1 MVSESLFGET
11 ANGGKVHKIRITNSI
26 GAYIDL
32 LNYGGTITA
41 IQVPDR
47 NNQLTDVCLGY
58 DTLREYEQN
67 DGYLGA
73 AIGRVANRIKDG
85 RFVLNGS
92 EYSLAC
98 NDGSNHLH
106 GGNRGF
112 DKYVWDYEIINEN
125 SIVLSR
131 TSAHMEEGY
140 PGNLDVKITYTFDD
154 ENGLSI
160 AYKAISDRDTI
171 VNLTNHT
178 YFNMDGESSGSI
190 LDTELLINADY
201 LTEIGANLIPT
212 GKLIEVEGTSFDFR
226 KFKSIG
232 SDINSD
238 HPQMVAGKGY
248 DHNFALN
255 HRDINKLAAKLYS
268 KKTGICMSVYTD
280 MPGIQFYSGNMLTKR
295 KGKGT
300 SRYGLRGGLCLETQY
315 FPNAIG
321 CPSFDSPV
329 LRAGK
334 CFESTTRYV
343 FTNENGVKTNGIKL

>member
-1 MVSESLFGET
+1 MISQYLFGAK
-11 ANGGKVHKIRITNSI
+11 ANGDKVYKIRITNNS
-26 GAYIDL
+26 GAYVDL
-32 LNYGGTITA
+32 LNYGCTITS
-41 IQVPDR
+41 IHIPDR

-58 DTLREYEQN
+58 DRLKEYEQN

-85 RFVLNGS
+85 RFVLNDT
-92 EYSLAC
+92 EHSLAC

-125 SIVLSR
+125 SIVFSR
-131 TSAHMEEGY
+131 RSTHMEEGY

-154 ENGLSI
+154 DNGLSI

-178 YFNMDGESSGSI
+178 YFNLDGEASGSI
-190 LDTELLINADY
+190 LDNELYIDADFFTETNAD
-201 LTEIGANLIPT
+201 LIPT
-212 GKLIEVEGTSFDFR
+212 GKLIEVKETPFDFR
-226 KFKSIG
+226 KLKSIG
-232 SDINSD
+232 LDINND
-238 HPQMVAGKGY
+238 HPQMIAGKGY

-255 HRDINKLAAKLYS
+255 HQDINKLAAKLYS

-295 KGKGT
+295 RGKGT
-300 SRYGLRGGLCLETQY
+300 SRYGLRSGLCLETQY

-329 LRAGK
+329 IKAGQY
-334 CFESTTRYV
+334 FESTTRHT
-343 FTNENGVKTNGIKL
+343 FSNENGV